1 MINTYLKLILSFLL
15 GVLIYHIIKRTCTCK
30 QTVEG
35 QTTSP
40 SSTTSVPGGTDD
52 TPPPLGPGGT
62 EDPTQM
68 NLSPDSNEK
77 KNRIKLDE
85 IGTNQGFDKIL
96 INMEMVLKSDKLYN
110 NEEYQNFINFLPK
123 IVNNSV
129 KFPSSIKKIKNLSQ
143 IGLSENSD
151 ILDAFELFLIKFNAM
166 PDDELFKNIN
176 EHVFKNKDNT
186 CSDQINMYIMAFF
199 VTIYTNR
206 MLTGNMDGN
215 TYSNVITI
223 SNRLTKYIPDLLE
236 KIQNMLNK
244 NCLDQVNYDSL
255 KEDVLSK
262 IYSTLLQ
269 NNVTNISFTGLDQI
283 GKKLENVKS
292 IYIILF
298 MICLTFIIVKF
309 MGMFTMKLNI

>member
-1 MINTYLKLILSFLL
+1 MINTYLKLILSFLM
-15 GVLIYHIIKRTCTCK
+15 GVLIYHIIKKTCSCK

-35 QTTSP
+35 QTTSTP
-40 SSTTSVPGGTDD
+40 SPPPGETNNPSPNASGGTED
-52 TPPPLGPGGT
+52 TPSPLGPGGT
-62 EDPTQM
+62 EKIPGI
-68 NLSPDSNEK
+68 NLG
-77 KNRIKLDE
+77 E

-96 INMEMVLKSDKLYN
+96 INMEMVLKSDKLHK
-110 NEEYQNFINFLPK
+110 NEEYHKFIKFLPK

-166 PDDELFKNIN
+166 SDDELFKNIN
-176 EHVFKNKDNT
+176 EHVFKNEEKNT

-283 GKKLENVKS
+283 GKKLENVKT
-292 IYIILF
+292 IYIVLF

>member
-1 MINTYLKLILSFLL
+1 MINTYLKLILSFLM
-15 GVLIYHIIKRTCTCK
+15 GVLIYHIIKKTCSCK

-35 QTTSP
+35 QT
-40 SSTTSVPGGTDD
+40 DD
-52 TPPPLGPGGT
+52 SEKIPVEEGPGG
-62 EDPTQM
+62 EQRG
-68 NLSPDSNEK
+68 LKLGSLVSPK
-77 KNRIKLDE
+77 KE
-85 IGTNQGFDKIL
+85 KIL
-96 INMEMVLKSDKLYN
+96 NESFNNILTTMETIIGEDDLNKNVDFKT
-110 NEEYQNFINFLPK
+110 FIKFLPK
-123 IVNNSV
+123 IVNNNV
-129 KFPSSIKKIKNLSQ
+129 KFPTSINNIKNLSQ

-166 PDDELFKNIN
+166 SDDELFKNIN
-176 EHVFKNKDNT
+176 EHVFKNEEKNT

-283 GKKLENVKS
+283 GKKLENVKT
-292 IYIILF
+292 IYIVLF

>member
-1 MINTYLKLILSFLL
+1 
-15 GVLIYHIIKRTCTCK
+15 
-30 QTVEG
+30 
-35 QTTSP
+35 
-40 SSTTSVPGGTDD
+40 
-52 TPPPLGPGGT
+52 
-62 EDPTQM
+62 
-68 NLSPDSNEK
+68 
-77 KNRIKLDE
+77 
-85 IGTNQGFDKIL
+85 
-96 INMEMVLKSDKLYN
+96 
-110 NEEYQNFINFLPK
+110 
-123 IVNNSV
+123 
-129 KFPSSIKKIKNLSQ
+129 
-143 IGLSENSD
+143 
-151 ILDAFELFLIKFNAM
+151 M

-176 EHVFKNKDNT
+176 EHVFKNEEKNT

-283 GKKLENVKS
+283 GKKLENVKT
-292 IYIILF
+292 IYIVLF

>member
-1 MINTYLKLILSFLL
+1 
-15 GVLIYHIIKRTCTCK
+15 
-30 QTVEG
+30 
-35 QTTSP
+35 
-40 SSTTSVPGGTDD
+40 
-52 TPPPLGPGGT
+52 
-62 EDPTQM
+62 
-68 NLSPDSNEK
+68 
-77 KNRIKLDE
+77 
-85 IGTNQGFDKIL
+85 
-96 INMEMVLKSDKLYN
+96 
-110 NEEYQNFINFLPK
+110 
-123 IVNNSV
+123 
-129 KFPSSIKKIKNLSQ
+129 
-143 IGLSENSD
+143 
-151 ILDAFELFLIKFNAM
+151 M

-176 EHVFKNKDNT
+176 ANVFSNIKDET
-186 CSDQINMYIMAFF
+186 CSDQINMHIMAFF
-199 VTIYTNR
+199 VTLYTNR

-244 NCLDQVNYDSL
+244 NCLDKVNYDSL

-283 GKKLENVKS
+283 GKKLENVKT
-292 IYIILF
+292 IYIVLF

>member
-1 MINTYLKLILSFLL
+1 
-15 GVLIYHIIKRTCTCK
+15 
-30 QTVEG
+30 
-35 QTTSP
+35 
-40 SSTTSVPGGTDD
+40 
-52 TPPPLGPGGT
+52 
-62 EDPTQM
+62 
-68 NLSPDSNEK
+68 
-77 KNRIKLDE
+77 
-85 IGTNQGFDKIL
+85 
-96 INMEMVLKSDKLYN
+96 
-110 NEEYQNFINFLPK
+110 
-123 IVNNSV
+123 
-129 KFPSSIKKIKNLSQ
+129 
-143 IGLSENSD
+143 
-151 ILDAFELFLIKFNAM
+151 
-166 PDDELFKNIN
+166 
-176 EHVFKNKDNT
+176 
-186 CSDQINMYIMAFF
+186 
-199 VTIYTNR
+199 

-283 GKKLENVKS
+283 GKKLENVKT
-292 IYIILF
+292 IYIVLF

>member
-15 GVLIYHIIKRTCTCK
+15 GVLIYHIIIKTCSCK

-35 QTTSP
+35 QTTSTSSPP
-40 SSTTSVPGGTDD
+40 SPPGGTKNP
-52 TPPPLGPGGT
+52 TPLGPGGT
-62 EDPTQM
+62 DDPTQM
-68 NLSPDSNEK
+68 DLSPDSNEK

-96 INMEMVLKSDKLYN
+96 INIEMVLKSDKLYN

-129 KFPSSIKKIKNLSQ
+129 KFPTSINNIKNLSQ

-176 EHVFKNKDNT
+176 TYVFNNEEQNT

-199 VTIYTNR
+199 VTLYTNK

>member
-15 GVLIYHIIKRTCTCK
+15 GVLIYHIIKKTCSCK
-30 QTVEG
+30 NTVEG
-35 QTTSP
+35 QGQELMKGLKSLDFFHL
-40 SSTTSVPGGTDD
+40 GGNK
-52 TPPPLGPGGT
+52 PKPVGPGGT
-62 EDPTQM
+62 EKVPSPSPSPPPKKEIILNEGFNDILKQM
-68 NLSPDSNEK
+68 ETIIGKGDLN
-77 KNRIKLDE
+77 KNVNFK
-85 IGTNQGFDKIL
+85 
-96 INMEMVLKSDKLYN
+96 
-110 NEEYQNFINFLPK
+110 NFIDRLPK
-123 IVNNSV
+123 IVSNSV
-129 KFPSSIKKIKNLSQ
+129 KFPTSIYKIKNLSE

-176 EHVFKNKDNT
+176 ANVFNNIKDET
-186 CSDQINMYIMAFF
+186 CSDQINMHIMAFF
-199 VTIYTNR
+199 VTLYTNKT
-206 MLTGNMDGN
+206 LTGNMDGN

-283 GKKLENVKS
+283 GKKLENVKT

-298 MICLTFIIVKF
+298 MVCLTFIIVKF